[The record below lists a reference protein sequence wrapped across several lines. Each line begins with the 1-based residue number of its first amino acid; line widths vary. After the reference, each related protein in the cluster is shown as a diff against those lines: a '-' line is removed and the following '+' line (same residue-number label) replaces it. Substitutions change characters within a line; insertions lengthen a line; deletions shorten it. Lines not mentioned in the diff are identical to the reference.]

1 MRIDL
6 PPTAL
11 AAGMSN
17 EPSGTHTSRTMML
30 DELEALLDGCA
41 RNATYDDYAA
51 AILSDNLL
59 HKATYSTR
67 QKSLRHLR
75 ELYALRADVPIFGGL
90 RAIWWEDHES
100 RPQLAVMCTAA
111 RDPLVRCSFEA
122 IENATPGAQL
132 TPKALADAVQAA
144 FPGRFSPDVNGR
156 IGRNLA
162 STWTQS
168 GHLAS
173 KGRTAPKLRVRIKVR
188 PMAGL
193 FALYLGHLS
202 GLSGPALLAT
212 PWTTMLDAD
221 AATMTGIA
229 QEAGRLGWL
238 DFAASGGMIQI
249 GFDHLDSIALARDT
263 DGQG

>member
-6 PPTAL
+6 PPAAL
-11 AAGMSN
+11 AA
-17 EPSGTHTSRTMML
+17 SRTMML
-30 DELEALLDGCA
+30 DELETLLDGCA
-41 RNATYDDYAA
+41 RNAPYDDYAA
-51 AILSDNLL
+51 AILSDNIL

-75 ELYALRADVPIFGGL
+75 ELYALRADVPTFGGL
-90 RAIWWEDHES
+90 RAIWWEDPES
-100 RPQLAVMCTAA
+100 RPQLAVMCAAA
-111 RDPLVRCSFEA
+111 RDPLVRCSIEA
-122 IENATPGAQL
+122 IENATPGAPV

-144 FPGRFSPDVNGR
+144 FPGRFSPDVSGR
-156 IGRNLA
+156 IGRNIA

-173 KGRTAPKLRVRIKVR
+173 KGRTTPKLRVRIKAR
-188 PMAGL
+188 PTAGL
-193 FALYLGHLS
+193 FALYLGHLA

-249 GFDHLDSIALARDT
+249 GFDHLDSIALAGET
-263 DGQG
+263 NGQG